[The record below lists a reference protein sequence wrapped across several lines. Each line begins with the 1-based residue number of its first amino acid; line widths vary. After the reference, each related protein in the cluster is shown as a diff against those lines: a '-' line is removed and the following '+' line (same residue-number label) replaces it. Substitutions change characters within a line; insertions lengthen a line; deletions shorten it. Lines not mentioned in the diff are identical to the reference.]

1 MEHPVAQVQYH
12 MYRLGTRSRVA
23 MLYVCNKDKFREH
36 YPTTDIDKYMQGQ
49 LISIG
54 PHLARMCVVC
64 GTARELDQFASKA
77 TNSSGCGNTCDSCR
91 TTQRRARDLHAQYL
105 AVRSKP
111 CTSVT

>member
-1 MEHPVAQVQYH
+1 MDHPVAQVQYH

-36 YPTTDIDKYMQGQ
+36 YPTTEIDKYMQGQ

-54 PHLARMCVVC
+54 PILARICIAC
-64 GTARELDQFASKA
+64 GTARELDKFVSKA
-77 TNSSGCGNTCDSCR
+77 TVASGCGNTCDQCR
-91 TTQRRARDLHAQYL
+91 LAKRRAKKLHEQYL

-111 CTSVT
+111 